1 MQFQQKANHFSEFS
15 TLKRFQIPNFIKF
28 DRQQILTL
36 MWANFGTIFS
46 PESAPGG
53 LTGVL
58 EWHLPCKTDK
68 GQLITAFGGI

>member
-1 MQFQQKANHFSEFS
+1 
-15 TLKRFQIPNFIKF
+15 
-28 DRQQILTL
+28 

-68 GQLITAFGGI
+68 GQLITEFGGIKKKMK